1 MPSRLR
7 PIGHDDRLSLVDHL
21 DELRRRLIVSL
32 LAFSICF
39 GVCLWQN
46 DAILSVL
53 DPPFQKAV
61 FKEGGDSK
69 DPFEQT
75 AEWQTQ
81 QRRAWLQMAAV
92 ARVQAREENDPELAR
107 MLSEVAATMRAVSE
121 ATPRGS
127 PRRPVTLGVGEPFTV
142 TIKVAGYAALLLS
155 LPVILFQLYAFVLPA
170 FSPRE
175 RQVALPLMLAI
186 PFLFIGGV
194 IFSYAVVLP
203 RAIDFLQ
210 NFNDDNFD
218 ILLQAQDY
226 YRFSILLLI
235 VMGLLFQIPVGILAA
250 TRIGVISVEQLRRHR
265 RYAILVVAVLAML
278 LPGTDPFTMLVAMLP
293 LILLYEGS
301 ILFAAALDRRS
312 RREREREAAAE
323 AEREAQALAADED
336 DFEPTLSHPDDKV
349 HD

>member
-1 MPSRLR
+1 
-7 PIGHDDRLSLVDHL
+7 
-21 DELRRRLIVSL
+21 
-32 LAFSICF
+32 
-39 GVCLWQN
+39 
-46 DAILSVL
+46 
-53 DPPFQKAV
+53 
-61 FKEGGDSK
+61 
-69 DPFEQT
+69 
-75 AEWQTQ
+75 
-81 QRRAWLQMAAV
+81 
-92 ARVQAREENDPELAR
+92 
-107 MLSEVAATMRAVSE
+107 
-121 ATPRGS
+121 
-127 PRRPVTLGVGEPFTV
+127 
-142 TIKVAGYAALLLS
+142 
-155 LPVILFQLYAFVLPA
+155 VILFQLYAFVLPA